1 MYIVYYNLQMA
12 WWLLIVIPVGVMA
25 FIYYMSACVADASG

>member
-1 MYIVYYNLQMA
+1 MYFVYYNLQMA
-12 WWLLIVIPVGVMA
+12 WWLFIVIPVGIMG